1 MADSPES
8 NGTAPTGH
16 TAGMV
21 ATASAAVWRPKFNP
35 WLIAVVVAMAAFMEV
50 LDTSIANVALPY
62 MAGNLGAS
70 NDEST
75 WVLTSYLVSNAIVL
89 PISGWFASVLGR
101 KRFFMTCLVIFTL
114 SSLLCG
120 IAPSLGAII
129 LFRIL
134 QGAGGG
140 GLQPMAQALLADTFP
155 PEKRGL
161 AFALYGI
168 TVICGPAIGPTLGGW
183 ITDNYSWRWIFY
195 INVPVG
201 ILAVFLVS
209 QLIEDPPYLSRL
221 KTTLARFDYVG
232 FALLAVG
239 VGALQVAL
247 DKGQEDD
254 WFGSRFITT
263 LILLAAVG
271 LVSLVIWEWRHKE
284 PIVDV
289 HLFKQFNFA
298 SCNLMMFVL
307 GAVLFSSTVLLP
319 QFLQT
324 LMGYTAQ
331 NAGMV
336 ISMAAILL
344 VFLLPFVGRLAG
356 HFQAR
361 HLLAFGWIALAVA
374 MYFSCKH
381 IDLLISFRSAAWMRI
396 WQYLPVGFLFVPL
409 TMAAY
414 VGLPESKSNS
424 AAGLINFTR
433 NIGQS
438 VGTSAVTTLL
448 ARRGQYHQS
457 VLAEYTRSHRFDAAV
472 AGLTSRL
479 THAGLSLHSAQQQAM
494 ARMYNLVVT
503 QAQAL
508 SYVEIY
514 WLLAATSAVMFLLCF
529 LLAKNEP
536 GKGGDVPVH

>member
-1 MADSPES
+1 
-8 NGTAPTGH
+8 
-16 TAGMV
+16 
-21 ATASAAVWRPKFNP
+21 
-35 WLIAVVVAMAAFMEV
+35 
-50 LDTSIANVALPY
+50 
-62 MAGNLGAS
+62 
-70 NDEST
+70 
-75 WVLTSYLVSNAIVL
+75 
-89 PISGWFASVLGR
+89 
-101 KRFFMTCLVIFTL
+101 
-114 SSLLCG
+114 
-120 IAPSLGAII
+120 
-129 LFRIL
+129 
-134 QGAGGG
+134 
-140 GLQPMAQALLADTFP
+140 
-155 PEKRGL
+155 
-161 AFALYGI
+161 
-168 TVICGPAIGPTLGGW
+168 
-183 ITDNYSWRWIFY
+183 
-195 INVPVG
+195 
-201 ILAVFLVS
+201 
-209 QLIEDPPYLSRL
+209 
-221 KTTLARFDYVG
+221 
-232 FALLAVG
+232 
-239 VGALQVAL
+239 VAL

-254 WFGSRFITT
+254 WFASRFITT
-263 LILLAAVG
+263 LILLATVG

-289 HLFKQFNFA
+289 RLFKGFNFA
-298 SCNLMMFVL
+298 SCNLMMFML

-331 NAGMV
+331 KAGMV

-344 VFLLPFVGRLAG
+344 VFLLPVVGRLAG

-361 HLLAFGWIALAVA
+361 QLLAFGWFALAVA

-414 VGLPESKSNS
+414 VGLPESKSNA

-479 THAGLSLHSAQQQAM
+479 THVGLSMHSAQQQAL
-494 ARMYNLVVT
+494 ARLYAMVLS

-508 SYVEIY
+508 SYVDIY
-514 WLLAATSAVMFLLCF
+514 WLLAATSALMFLLCF

-536 GKGGDVPVH
+536 GKGAQVAVH